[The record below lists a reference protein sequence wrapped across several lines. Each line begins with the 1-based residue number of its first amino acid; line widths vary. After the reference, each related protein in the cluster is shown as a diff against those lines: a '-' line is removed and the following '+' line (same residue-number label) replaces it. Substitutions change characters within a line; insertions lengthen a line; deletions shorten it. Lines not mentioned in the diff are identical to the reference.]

1 MGHHLSTVTQLLP
14 SLFLHSI
21 YTILIM
27 MKFFVLAV
35 LLASSV
41 LAAEIPAK
49 QAVTQVEQG
58 EAQVLG
64 NEQQVI
70 DCNNGCLDSC
80 VNNCAVG
87 DISCSVSV
95 AQCLSPCEANC
106 VKQFGQTLAGQMK
119 AQVDAAPEQVQAQV
133 DAAQAEFDAVKAKV
147 MAKLTGA

>member
-27 MKFFVLAV
+27 MKFCVLAV
-35 LLASSV
+35 LLVSSV

-49 QAVTQVEQG
+49 EAVAQVEAG

-64 NEQQVI
+64 NEQQVV

-87 DISCSVSV
+87 DIECSVSV
-95 AQCLSPCEANC
+95 AQCLVPCEANC
-106 VKQFGQTLAGQMK
+106 GKQLGQTLTGQMK
-119 AQVDAAPEQVQAQV
+119 ANYDQA
-133 DAAQAEFDAVKAKV
+133 KAMV
-147 MAKLTGA
+147 MAQLGQA